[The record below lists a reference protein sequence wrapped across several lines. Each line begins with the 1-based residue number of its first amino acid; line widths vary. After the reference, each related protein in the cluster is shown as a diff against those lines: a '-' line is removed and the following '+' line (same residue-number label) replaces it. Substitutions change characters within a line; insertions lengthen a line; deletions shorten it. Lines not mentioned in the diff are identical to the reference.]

1 MKKFSEKDPD
11 GRKLFRPADIIPII
25 LLLAAPLIYFFAGA
39 AAEND
44 GAYAE
49 ISCGGEI
56 IGTVDLDINGVYSYP
71 RTGEMEFTV
80 SDGGIWVSK
89 SDCPDKICMNTGR
102 LCRAGETAVCV
113 PNKVVVTVRGKN
125 GKDAED
131 IDGFVR

>member
-25 LLLAAPLIYFFAGA
+25 LLLAVPLIYFLVGA

-44 GAYAE
+44 GVYAE

-56 IGTVDLDINGVYSYP
+56 IGTAALDINGVYSYP
-71 RTGEMEFTV
+71 QTGEMEFTV
-80 SDGGIWVSK
+80 SDGGICVSK
-89 SDCPDKICMNTGR
+89 SDCPDRICMMTGR

-113 PNKVVVTVRGKN
+113 PNKVVITVRGKN
-125 GKDAED
+125 GKDTED